1 MSKLKSAL
9 ALTLSIVVISIIFI
23 PTDAAKATTPSPE
36 ACTPAVLML
45 RGSGEEALPTNPEDQ
60 VEYKPSGHSE
70 VDPYIVTNGEEG
82 EVIARLVQKFVDKTY
97 DNGTENLTVTKVRF
111 IGVKYD
117 SLPVF
122 PELDFSLSTLTL
134 FGQIDTSSKIISHIF
149 NYDASYRSG
158 AKAILK
164 VIEDDQRRGCNTQY
178 TLMGYSQGMISVRI
192 ALKLLDNDTSKI
204 VSTYAVGDPFQNFEG
219 VTSDY
224 QFSGASTSP
233 NSAGIGAFS
242 LDTLM
247 AMDQL
252 VNPTGLTL
260 LSLYEDDVTSAD
272 PVIYRIGDSQNQ
284 YSRVLCHQYDMVC
297 APGWGSGEAEHT
309 SYFKFGEAEGTSG
322 HRDILDLEGFDRQI
336 RTLAGST
343 FQNPGLRGLT
353 GSVPIDGKAT
363 YNVKN
368 ARLET
373 GNEDKCSWDVDSDG
387 IYEAENIE
395 CGTYDAV
402 HSATSPTAKITVRIE
417 DSFGNFH
424 TLNLESESISS
435 EAVDQIT
442 TLDPDKWYQFH
453 PYGETESC
461 IGFGAQDNYENVAAG
476 MSLVEEDCEP
486 SSAAI
491 GGFEEKSA
499 LSKQTFKATPHHAAN
514 YPGEW
519 DEFGK
524 RLAWGYDEDYNLDSY
539 DSYSTDGPVKLQ
551 LNDDYSSHHFEPRL
565 AKVENGVPY
574 YYIRHRDGN
583 CLAIDDLGEG
593 NINLACDSDPEN
605 QLFSVTSI
613 DGEFGNLSLEK
624 DVTAP
629 SEIENLTVSDIE
641 LGSATLN
648 WTETTDDRLG
658 QVNYEIYNSRRILE
672 GTTSDTSFVL
682 DLSES
687 PSVSNTFTVKAVDAS
702 SNKTSGA
709 EITFDALS
717 PLSKPDAATLESINA
732 QGNEVVINL
741 PYSDTEPIDKVAVYR
756 NDAFIGFSRA
766 HSYTNS
772 KLSYGSV
779 YSYSYRTVTSY
790 GLYSEK
796 SEPLVVNA
804 RNNVAP
810 SAPSNLTMILQGGN
824 QVYMNWSPAVD
835 DIDSPSH
842 LIYHLYRDGSR
853 LTTDSWATATEGA
866 DYDAQP
872 ESTHIYTVRAEDS
885 DGNISEPS
893 NAITVVIPKLD
904 TTAPTAPTNFV
915 VSYQDETSVSLSW
928 DSSIDDVNSSLTYE
942 LYRDGVLLTENMSI
956 WENGAVDSD
965 VTVGDTYVYVV
976 RAADSSGN
984 QSALSEGLVV
994 TIVGPD
1000 VTAPTKPQLQV
1011 IDVQSDSTI
1020 LTFYSEDDQGIS
1032 YFEIYRD
1039 GVLLGSA
1046 YESFYYD
1053 SQLTVDTT
1061 YEYTV
1066 VAKDNAGNSSE
1077 LSDPVAITTTAGVDP
1092 NAPVPAVESIY
1103 GQYVVHNAI
1112 QFGWSINN
1120 QTGLTYYY
1128 DVYRNGILVAEN
1140 RSYNPYAEGINTDPF
1155 TYTDLGLEPDTTYIY
1170 QIVMKKENGE
1180 SSPMSTPLSLHTSP
1194 APISSSDE
1202 VLPSGVAITFATSQY
1217 GFDIRWTPAVDDVAI
1232 VSYKI
1237 YRDDVLLHTVI
1248 VNGNNHGNSYNEVTA
1263 FGSPEGTLYSYKIV
1277 AVDSSGNENSS
1288 SVEVTVY

>member
-1 MSKLKSAL
+1 MTKFRSAL
-9 ALTLSIVVISIIFI
+9 VLTISLTLLSSIFI
-23 PTDAAKATTPSPE
+23 PTGSAKATTLYPDDC
-36 ACTPAVLML
+36 APAVLML
-45 RGSGEEALPTNPEDQ
+45 RGSGEGALETDEYNHREYVPTDNPEA
-60 VEYKPSGHSE
+60 
-70 VDPYIVTNGEEG
+70 DPYIVTNGQEG
-82 EVIARLVQKFVDKTY
+82 PVIGRLVRKFVDKTY
-97 DNGTENLTVTKVRF
+97 ENGTENLTVSKVRF
-111 IGVKYD
+111 IGVDYD
-117 SLPVF
+117 SLAVF
-122 PELDFSLSTLTL
+122 PELNDYASAGAGS
-134 FGQIDTSSKIISHIF
+134 FGAIDNAARIISHIIK
-149 NYDASYRSG
+149 YDASYRSG

-164 VIEDDQRRGCNTQY
+164 VIEEDERKGCNTQY
-178 TLMGYSQGMISVRI
+178 SLMGYSQGMISVRI
-192 ALKLLDNDTSKI
+192 ALNLLGNDTNKI
-204 VSTYAVGDPFQNFEG
+204 VSTYAVGDPFQNPDG
-219 VTSDY
+219 VTSNY
-224 QFSGASTSP
+224 QVSGASSSP
-233 NSAGIGAFS
+233 NSKGVGLFS
-242 LDTLM
+242 LDTIM
-247 AMDQL
+247 GIDQL
-252 VNPTGLTL
+252 VHPADIAE
-260 LSLYEDDVTSAD
+260 LSQYRNDVTNAD

-284 YSRVLCHQYDMVC
+284 YSRVLCHQYDLVC
-297 APGWGSGEAEHT
+297 APGWGSGLNEHT
-309 SYFKFGEAEGTSG
+309 NYFNFAADQGTSG
-322 HRDILDLEGFDRQI
+322 YIDILELEAFDKQV

-343 FQNPGLRGLT
+343 FQNPGTRQLIGT
-353 GSVPIDGKAT
+353 VPIDGKAT

-387 IYEAENIE
+387 IYEADNIE

-402 HSATSPTAKITVRIE
+402 HSVTSPTAKITLSIE

-565 AKVENGVPY
+565 AKVENGIPY
-574 YYIRHRDGN
+574 YFIRHRDGN
-583 CLAIDDLGEG
+583 CVTLDENDMA

-605 QLFSVTSI
+605 QLFSVTSVE
-613 DGEFGNLSLEK
+613 GEFGNLSLEK

-641 LGSATLN
+641 LGSAILN
-648 WTETTDDRLG
+648 WTEATDNRLG
-658 QVNYEIYNSRRILE
+658 EVNYEIYNSEGVLE
-672 GTTSDTSFVL
+672 GTTSDTSFAL

-717 PLSKPDAATLESINA
+717 PLSKPDAPTLESLNA
-732 QGNEVVINL
+732 QVVINL
-741 PYSDTEPIDKVAVYR
+741 PYSDTEPIDTVAVYR
-756 NDAFIGFSRA
+756 NGSFIGFSNGQ
-766 HSYTNS
+766 SYTNS
-772 KLSYGSV
+772 GLSYGAV

-790 GLYSEK
+790 GLYSEM
-796 SEPLVVNA
+796 SEPLVVEA

-810 SAPSNLTMILQGGN
+810 SAPSDLTMILQSGN
-824 QVYMNWSPAVD
+824 QVYMNWTPAVD
-835 DIDSPSH
+835 DIDSPSY
-842 LIYHLYRDGSR
+842 LTYHLYRDGVR
-853 LTTDSWATATEGA
+853 LTANSWATATEGG

-872 ESTHIYTVRAEDS
+872 GGTYVYTVRAEDS
-885 DGNISEPS
+885 DGNLSEPS
-893 NAITVVIPKLD
+893 NAITVVIPIPD

-915 VSYQDETSVSLSW
+915 VSSQDETSVNLLW
-928 DSSIDDVNSSLTYE
+928 DSSADDVDSSLIYE
-942 LYRDGVLLTENMSI
+942 LYRDGVLLTENVNI

-965 VTVGDTYVYVV
+965 VTVGNTYVYVV
-976 RAADSSGN
+976 RAVDSSGN
-984 QSALSEGLVV
+984 QSEFSEGLVV
-994 TIVGPD
+994 TVQGPD
-1000 VTAPTKPQLQV
+1000 ITPPTKPQIQV
-1011 IDVQSDSTI
+1011 ADVQSDKAI
-1020 LTFYSEDDQGIS
+1020 LSFYAEDDQGIS

-1039 GVLLGSA
+1039 GVLLGTA
-1046 YESFYYD
+1046 YDSFYYD
-1053 SQLTVDTT
+1053 TPLTPDTT

-1066 VAKDNAGNSSE
+1066 IAKDNAGNASE
-1077 LSDPVAITTTAGVDP
+1077 VSDPLIVTTSGGIDP
-1092 NAPVPAVESIY
+1092 NTPVPAVESIY
-1103 GQYVVHNAI
+1103 GRYVVHNTI
-1112 QFGWSINN
+1112 EFGWSINN

-1170 QIVMKKENGE
+1170 EIVIKKQDGE
-1180 SSPMSTPLSLHTSP
+1180 SSPMSTPLTLHTPP
-1194 APISSSDE
+1194 APTSSSDE
-1202 VLPSGVAITFATSQY
+1202 VRPSGVAMTIATNEY
-1217 GFDIRWTPAVDDVAI
+1217 GLGIRWTPAVDDVA
-1232 VSYKI
+1232 VASYKI
-1237 YRDDVLLHTVI
+1237 YRDDVLLHTVT
-1248 VNGNNHGNSYNEVTA
+1248 VNGTNHGNFYDDVTA
-1263 FGSPEGTLYSYKIV
+1263 VGSPEGTTYSYKIV
-1277 AVDSSGNENSS
+1277 VVDSSGNENAISLPM
-1288 SVEVTVY
+1288 EVIVY